1 MLREID
7 ERDFYWMYKCDD
19 DTWMIMKNL
28 RQLLLSL
35 RIKANSSTTPLFL
48 VYRMILQWCCLGSLC
63 LYDAL
68 CVFLHLGTAPTIY
81 TICGA
86 KREHV
91 ETRSRGGL
99 YYASGGGIR
108 YDLGVFK
115 IAGIV
120 SQWNPLPITWKLS
133 LQLYSLC
140 HCAKYLHRI
149 QEMNLEGSVFTSMV
163 RKFHIALL
171 TIKWLWSMIFFRRS
185 IYEKANW
192 FSDQYRLE
200 IL

>member
-1 MLREID
+1 
-7 ERDFYWMYKCDD
+7 
-19 DTWMIMKNL
+19 MIMENL

-48 VYRMILQWCCLGSLC
+48 VYRMTLQWCCLGSLC

-91 ETRSRGGL
+91 ELMMKIDKETRSRGGL

-120 SQWNPLPITWKLS
+120 SQ
-133 LQLYSLC
+133 
-140 HCAKYLHRI
+140 
-149 QEMNLEGSVFTSMV
+149 
-163 RKFHIALL
+163 
-171 TIKWLWSMIFFRRS
+171 
-185 IYEKANW
+185 
-192 FSDQYRLE
+192 
-200 IL
+200 

>member
-1 MLREID
+1 ME
-7 ERDFYWMYKCDD
+7 
-19 DTWMIMKNL
+19 NL

-48 VYRMILQWCCLGSLC
+48 VYRMTLQWCCLGSLCLYDVLC

-91 ETRSRGGL
+91 ELIMKIDKETRSRGGL

-108 YDLGVFK
+108 YDLGVLK

-120 SQWNPLPITWKLS
+120 SQ
-133 LQLYSLC
+133 
-140 HCAKYLHRI
+140 
-149 QEMNLEGSVFTSMV
+149 
-163 RKFHIALL
+163 
-171 TIKWLWSMIFFRRS
+171 
-185 IYEKANW
+185 
-192 FSDQYRLE
+192 
-200 IL
+200 